1 MAKKIADL
9 KKQTFLYELL
19 HFSEQA
25 LGNISIK

>member
-9 KKQTFLYELL
+9 KKKKFLYELL